1 MSTRMMVLGAGLLAI
16 ILLCGCGGGSG
27 TGGGD
32 VGSLRFSVRFPALP
46 DGVVMPTY
54 LPAKLMSLVIEV
66 IDTSTGLPKCAPII
80 VNRTSPSEEVINVSV
95 EAVHIGATTLI
106 IKGYDGLDGT
116 GTVICDATAEVEV
129 LPNVAVNVTM
139 TMATTVIRIQ
149 ITGASSVL
157 VGGNT
162 QLAATGYDVDGNI
175 VLDAD
180 FTWSSLDNTLAQV
193 DQTGLV
199 TGVARGNTGIKVE
212 EAKAIAT
219 PAIHN
224 IAVNPNIDRVEI
236 TQVGSPYL
244 PAAVRPATGPTG
256 VPVNV
261 GKCLDIVA
269 KCYVGAVEVTAVPIT
284 FTSGDDT
291 LATVTPAAPDSPNA
305 TIAGVKEGGPVTI
318 TASQP
323 YTSAVGTF
331 QVYVTALGDINI
343 IVN

>member
-27 TGGGD
+27 SGGGD

-46 DGVVMPTY
+46 DGVVMPEY

-66 IDTSTGLPKCAPII
+66 IDTNTGLPKCAPII
-80 VNRTSPSEEVINVSV
+80 VNRTSPSEEVVNVTV

-106 IKGYDGLDGT
+106 IKGYDGLNGT
-116 GTVICDATAEVEV
+116 GTVICDATAGVEV
-129 LPNVAVNVTM
+129 LPNVAVSVTM
-139 TMATTVIRIQ
+139 TMATTVIRIE

-162 QLAATGYDVDGNI
+162 QLTATGYDVDGNV

-236 TQVGSPYL
+236 TTVGSPYVA
-244 PAAVRPATGPTG
+244 PAGTAAGGSTTI
-256 VPVNV
+256 NIWQYQ
-261 GKCLDIVA
+261 DIVA
-269 KCYVGAVEVTAVPIT
+269 KCYSGSTEITDVPIT
-284 FTSGDDT
+284 FTSGDNT
-291 LATVTPAAPDSPNA
+291 TVTVAPAATDSPNA
-305 TIAGVKEGGPVTI
+305 TIHGIKEGGPVTI

-323 YTSAVGTF
+323 YTSAVGTLS
-331 QVYVTALGDINI
+331 VTVTALGDINI